1 VAFALDDL
9 FSILSGTAAYAAVLV
24 GFFLGLV
31 VRELKVWVT
40 LVYFYSVR
48 VILGQTQG
56 NQKLWWV

>member
-1 VAFALDDL
+1 MLL
-9 FSILSGTAAYAAVLV
+9 FWWC
-24 GFFLGLV
+24 FLGLV

-56 NQKLWWV
+56 NEKLCWV